1 MKILSEENDGFKIAE
16 RDLEIRGPGNF
27 FGSRQHGLPDL
38 KLASLASDMKI
49 LKEAQSAAEELLRSD
64 PDLADEENR
73 LFSEKIARMF
83 SEEKGNIFN

>member
-1 MKILSEENDGFKIAE
+1 
-16 RDLEIRGPGNF
+16 
-27 FGSRQHGLPDL
+27 
-38 KLASLASDMKI
+38 MKI